1 MAKTYRP
8 YLPDQ
13 ILLLPPSLRD
23 WLPDNHLAYFLS
35 DLIDQL
41 DLRAIEGP
49 YEQEERGYPPYH
61 PRMMTKILV
70 YGYCVGVFSSRRL
83 QKRLQED
90 VAFRVLA
97 AGNEPDFR
105 TISDFRKIHLQAL
118 EGLFRQV
125 LRMALELGAMKV
137 GRVAIDGSKLG
148 ANASK
153 HKAMSYQRMKEQ
165 EKRLREEVRRLLQQA
180 EAMDAAEDAE
190 YGPKNIGDELPAELA
205 RREERLQRI
214 REAKRALEE
223 RARAEANKQDEDQD
237 ADPPVD
243 GQGGKRHE
251 RKNTKGKPKL
261 ADQYNFTDPQ
271 SRIMKGP
278 DGFVQA
284 YNAQIAVEPMLQ
296 LIVGQAVT
304 QQENDKKQLLPMI
317 ATVQE
322 QAGEKPTTVLAD
334 NGYFSE
340 QNLNG
345 AAKLRVEAYI
355 AVGKDKHN
363 QSTPPCP
370 RGPIPRSA
378 TLLQR
383 MHRKLQTIAGR
394 AIYARRKV
402 IVEPVFGQIKQ
413 GQGFRRFLLRG
424 IQKVQGEWALVCMTH
439 NLLKLHRAC
448 CLESK

>member
-23 WLPDNHLAYFLS
+23 WLPDNHLAYFVS
-35 DLIDQL
+35 DVIDQL
-41 DLRAIEGP
+41 DLSAIEDP

-90 VAFRVLA
+90 VGFRVLA

-105 TISDFRKIHLQAL
+105 TISEFRKIHVKAL

-125 LRMALELGAMKV
+125 LRMALELGAMKL

-165 EKRLREEVRRLLQQA
+165 EKRLREEVRRLLQHA
-180 EAMDAAEDAE
+180 EAIDAAEDAE
-190 YGPKNIGDELPAELA
+190 YGPENMGDELPAELA
-205 RREERLQRI
+205 RREQRLQRI

-223 RARAEANKQDEDQD
+223 RARAEADNEDKD
-237 ADPPVD
+237 ADPPVE
-243 GQGGKRHE
+243 GCGGKH
-251 RKNTKGKPKL
+251 RKKNKKVKGKPG
-261 ADQYNFTDPQ
+261 ATDQYNFTDPQ

-317 ATVQE
+317 GTVQQ
-322 QAGEKPTTVLAD
+322 QAGQKPTAVLAD
-334 NGYFSE
+334 NGYLSE
-340 QNLNG
+340 RNLNG
-345 AAKLRVEAYI
+345 AAKLRVEAYV
-355 AVGKDKHN
+355 AAGKDKHN
-363 QSTPPCP
+363 QTTPPCP

-378 TLLQR
+378 TVLQR
-383 MHRKLQTIAGR
+383 MCRKLQTVAGR
-394 AIYARRKV
+394 AIYARRKT

-413 GQGFRRFLLRG
+413 RQGFRRFLLRG

-439 NLLKLHRAC
+439 NLLKLHRVC
-448 CLESK
+448 CM